1 MQHNPTSAD
10 RDRGRHA
17 VVGII
22 HEQQRFLVIRRSEWV
37 KAPGLIC
44 FPGGGIEAG
53 EDVATAVRRELM
65 EELSLAVD
73 VHEHLWTSE
82 TRWGTRLEWVRCS
95 RRGAQSPQPNPA
107 EVAEYLWLS
116 AEDMVSR
123 SDLLGSMPDFLSE
136 YASGRFSPW
145 LPPQ

>member
-1 MQHNPTSAD
+1 MQHHPTNAD

-37 KAPGLIC
+37 KAPGLLC

-65 EELSLAVD
+65 EELSLEVD

-82 TRWGTRLEWVRCS
+82 TRWGTRLEWVRCT
-95 RRGAQSPQPNPA
+95 RRDNQHPQPNPA

-116 AEDMVSR
+116 AQDMVTR
-123 SDLLGSMPDFLSE
+123 RDLLGSMPDFLSA
-136 YASGRFSPW
+136 YASGRFAPW